1 MGVFTLMNVWNE
13 YTIAIVFLSR
23 IKIADAVCGIRQFT
37 DAEYD
42 RLGFHERGGNHRGSS
57 GIRHDYI
64 CTEVFGRRID
74 FRFRERMSR

>member
-1 MGVFTLMNVWNE
+1 MMQNT
-13 YTIAIVFLSR
+13 
-23 IKIADAVCGIRQFT
+23 T
-37 DAEYD
+37 DWAS
-42 RLGFHERGGNHRGSS
+42 HERGGNHRGSS